1 MKYITRLTETNQ
13 VKLMVAAL
21 EKVLKNQAKFEV
33 DFNNSKSVRISKPD
47 MTRPL
52 YFALCKGGDTWVT
65 SYPDNLFV

>member
-21 EKVLKNQAKFEV
+21 EKVLKNQAKFEI
-33 DFNNSKSVRISKPD
+33 DSKHIRISKPN

-52 YFALCKGGDTWVT
+52 YMALCKGGNTWIT